1 MKKRFQDFI
10 NDLKYVLSKIQ
21 TSVIAGQLAFFLVL
35 SIVPILTLIA
45 YAAGALNL
53 SIEYIKEFVEKIFS
67 DDVVSLIVPAIAYTK
82 INFKTILLLTVG
94 LYVASNGTKSIIIAS
109 NTIYNINDRNLIKRR
124 IKALFMTGILILL
137 FLFMLI
143 VPAFGNNIISAI
155 SKLDIENDLIKRIQ
169 LIFSLMK
176 GPFTWF
182 VIFIL
187 IKLIYTMAPDKKISS
202 SYVNVGSLFTTIGW
216 SFATWI
222 FSRYVSDIADY
233 TILYSGLSNIVILML
248 WIYLLCTIFVIG
260 LALNYRKEEVDLAK
274 TGQIKIK

>member
-109 NTIYNINDRNLIKRR
+109 NTIYNINDRNLIKR
-124 IKALFMTGILILL
+124 F
-137 FLFMLI
+137 F
-143 VPAFGNNIISAI
+143 
-155 SKLDIENDLIKRIQ
+155 
-169 LIFSLMK
+169 
-176 GPFTWF
+176 
-182 VIFIL
+182 
-187 IKLIYTMAPDKKISS
+187 
-202 SYVNVGSLFTTIGW
+202 
-216 SFATWI
+216 
-222 FSRYVSDIADY
+222 
-233 TILYSGLSNIVILML
+233 
-248 WIYLLCTIFVIG
+248 
-260 LALNYRKEEVDLAK
+260 
-274 TGQIKIK
+274 